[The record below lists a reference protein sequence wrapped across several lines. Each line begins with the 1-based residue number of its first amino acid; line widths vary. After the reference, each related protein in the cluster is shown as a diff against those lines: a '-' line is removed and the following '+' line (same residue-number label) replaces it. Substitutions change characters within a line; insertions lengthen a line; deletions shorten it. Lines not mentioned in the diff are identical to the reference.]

1 MGERTA
7 VRDGPRL
14 REVMVSMVKACYPE
28 DTGNL
33 GTGSVSAVSMPA
45 GTECTKQTEYDSF
58 RAVVKQG
65 GSKGAMEDSGT
76 GGKASDS
83 SKPGGSND
91 VLH

>member
-1 MGERTA
+1 
-7 VRDGPRL
+7 
-14 REVMVSMVKACYPE
+14 
-28 DTGNL
+28 
-33 GTGSVSAVSMPA
+33 MPAA
-45 GTECTKQTEYDSF
+45 GTERTKQTEYDSF

-83 SKPGGSND
+83 SKPGGAND